1 MSVEAFLRSVSEW
14 SDLHDTILKRLEIV
28 PLSENDRDTIDSLSI
43 SAKKSLIAQTAFGTA
58 STIDKLDTVLNRM
71 YKILRHAEGDIKER
85 MHDIVVMIESDFQFK
100 ERTIRE
106 ICDDIDVSSSRKNKL
121 LTMYRQKSFLNSF
134 IVERSMH
141 FLRRVAAET

>member
-1 MSVEAFLRSVSEW
+1 MSSVEAFLRSVSEW

-106 ICDDIDVSSSRKNKL
+106 ICDDIEQPLQHSV
-121 LTMYRQKSFLNSF
+121 
-134 IVERSMH
+134 
-141 FLRRVAAET
+141 